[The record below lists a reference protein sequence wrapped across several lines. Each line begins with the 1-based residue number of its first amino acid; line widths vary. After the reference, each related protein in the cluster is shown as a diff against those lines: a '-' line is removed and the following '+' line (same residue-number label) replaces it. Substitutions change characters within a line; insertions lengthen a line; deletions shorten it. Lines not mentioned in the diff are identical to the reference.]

1 VALALGYGIYSF
13 GGSVWFLLVNTFAQ
27 LVLDDPSF
35 ASDSVDEL
43 LDSFAG
49 YGPQLLYFRIGETV
63 FIYGFVLV
71 QTLTLLL
78 VALASYS
85 LWRLRLRRLE
95 ECPHCLSHIPRAAT
109 VCREC
114 SLEVDA

>member
-1 VALALGYGIYSF
+1 MALALGYGLYSL
-13 GGSVWFLLVNTFAQ
+13 GDSVAFLFVDTFAQ

-35 ASDSVDEL
+35 ASGTVDEL

-78 VALASYS
+78 VALASYG
-85 LWRLRLRRLE
+85 LWRLRLRRLQD
-95 ECPHCLSHIPRAAT
+95 CPHCLSHIPRAAT

-114 SLEVDA
+114 SLEVAA